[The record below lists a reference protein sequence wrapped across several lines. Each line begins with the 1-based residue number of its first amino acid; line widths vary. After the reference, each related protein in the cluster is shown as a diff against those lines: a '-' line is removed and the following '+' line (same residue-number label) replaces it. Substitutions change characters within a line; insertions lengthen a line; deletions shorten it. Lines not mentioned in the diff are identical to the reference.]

1 VTSEIGQGQG
11 RVTRAYLIQV
21 GANLL
26 AVNRKVIDLSGD
38 QRQSIADG

>member
-1 VTSEIGQGQG
+1 
-11 RVTRAYLIQV
+11 V

-26 AVNRKVIDLSGD
+26 AVNRKVIDLLGG